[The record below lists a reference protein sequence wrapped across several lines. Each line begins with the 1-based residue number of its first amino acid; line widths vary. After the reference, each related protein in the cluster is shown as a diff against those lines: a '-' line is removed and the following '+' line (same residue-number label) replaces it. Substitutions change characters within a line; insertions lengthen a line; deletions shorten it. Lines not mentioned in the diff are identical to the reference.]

1 MLIRMAALTAAL
13 LVSTAT
19 YAAEAALTDP
29 VAGHPDKTY
38 ADLVG
43 QVVEGFTLAADGT
56 ATADVKTPFRHVDE
70 DSEPADP
77 AGPVT
82 IDGVQ
87 VETFRS
93 GGREML
99 AVRTNLQAP
108 DVWDIVALA
117 VFDPDLKLVDK
128 AEIDLDS
135 SVSIDAP
142 MPISAG
148 DDGLVVRSSHH
159 NAGENYESAQ
169 LVYLNGAELTALASI
184 PAYSWQSCEA
194 DNVATAA
201 FEVWDDTQ
209 PGFWP
214 INASLS
220 IEHAPRTD
228 CPAGDDTDAE
238 AAVPAEPDPAW
249 TKSAMSTYAWSASL
263 GGYVQNS
270 DSITALADEVYS
282 EEGDETED
290 GEGGE

>member
-1 MLIRMAALTAAL
+1 MLIRLAALTAAL

-29 VAGHPDKTY
+29 VPGHPDKTY

-43 QVVEGFTLAADGT
+43 QVVEGFALAANGT
-56 ATADVKTPFRHVDE
+56 ATADVKTAFRHVDE

-87 VETFRS
+87 YETFRS
-93 GGREML
+93 GGRDML
-99 AVRTNLQAP
+99 ALRTNLQAP
-108 DVWDIVALA
+108 DVWDTVVLA

-142 MPISAG
+142 MPISAD
-148 DDGLVVRSSHH
+148 DDGLVVRSSHS
-159 NAGENYESAQ
+159 NSGENYEAAQ
-169 LVYLNGAELTALASI
+169 LVYLNGTELTALASI
-184 PAYSWQSCEA
+184 PAYSWQVCESENA
-194 DNVATAA
+194 ATAG
-201 FEVWDDTQ
+201 FEVWDDTK

-214 INASLS
+214 ISASLS
-220 IEHAPRTD
+220 IEHTPHTD
-228 CPAGDDTDAE
+228 CPAGDADAE
-238 AAVPAEPDPAW
+238 ADVPAEPDTAW

-270 DSITALADEVYS
+270 DGITPLSDEVYGEEGEG
-282 EEGDETED
+282 EEGD
-290 GEGGE
+290 GGE